1 MGYRKRYEDSYLDDE
16 DDEFDGDDKT
26 DGERIVA
33 LLMKPS
39 RTEKEEARI
48 KKLTERLFVGTHLP
62 GIPGSQAFLG
72 LSMAAD
78 AYRDLGHTE
87 IATQLWARILE
98 VSEAVGNQEYY
109 YKALDEMSAL

>member
-16 DDEFDGDDKT
+16 DEDLDGGDKT

-33 LLMKPS
+33 LLRKPT

-48 KKLTERLFVGTHLP
+48 LKLIERLFVGAHLP
-62 GIPGSQAFLG
+62 GIPGSQAFFGLG
-72 LSMAAD
+72 MAAD
-78 AYRDLGHTE
+78 AYRDLGETDM
-87 IATQLWARILE
+87 ATKLWARILE

-109 YKALDEMSAL
+109 YKALDEMSA